1 MEHDIEYVVWV
12 DAVASAGWQDRS
24 QDYPLHECVS
34 VGSIVQEDEERIVLA
49 GTWSDTDQGE
59 QINCVISI
67 PIAWIK
73 KRGTLTVW
81 K

>member
-1 MEHDIEYVVWV
+1 MEHNVEYVEWV
-12 DAVASAGWQDRS
+12 DAVASSGWEDRS
-24 QDYPLHECVS
+24 HDYPLHKCFS
-34 VGSIVQEDEERIVLA
+34 VGSLVYEDEERIVLA
-49 GTWSDTDQGE
+49 GTWSSQDDADHV
-59 QINCVISI
+59 NCVISI